1 MANVLV
7 VIMALL
13 CLISIVRNVWRVPK
27 DAVTIRRKE
36 FVLEFTIRVVHGRE
50 ELLTL
55 IEYPNIKH
63 QLLNCK
69 HKYQLSCYMMIV
81 SF

>member
-13 CLISIVRNVWRVPK
+13 CLMSIVRNAWHVPK
-27 DAVTIRRKE
+27 EEDTIHRKE
-36 FVLEFTIRVVHGRE
+36 YVLEFTIRVVLGRE
-50 ELLTL
+50 ESLTL

-63 QLLNCK
+63 K
-69 HKYQLSCYMMIV
+69 
-81 SF
+81 

>member
-1 MANVLV
+1 MANVLA

-13 CLISIVRNVWRVPK
+13 CLISIVRNVWHVQK
-27 DAVTIRRKE
+27 DAATILRKE

-55 IEYPNIKH
+55 IEYPNTKH
-63 QLLNCK
+63 QLLNGD
-69 HKYQLSCYMMIV
+69 HKYQLSCYVMIV